1 MLLLLSRFSHVWLC
15 ATPLTAAHQAPLSP
29 GFSRRGYQN
38 INMYKSLEEIDSNP
52 HGWLQ
57 GAQVD
62 EVTVDVVEIAK
73 ELEVELED
81 VTEVLWSH
89 DKTLTDK

>member
-1 MLLLLSRFSHVWLC
+1 
-15 ATPLTAAHQAPLSP
+15 
-29 GFSRRGYQN
+29 
-38 INMYKSLEEIDSNP
+38 MYKSLEEIDSNP

>member
-1 MLLLLSRFSHVWLC
+1 
-15 ATPLTAAHQAPLSP
+15 
-29 GFSRRGYQN
+29 
-38 INMYKSLEEIDSNP
+38 MYKNLEEIDYNP

-62 EVTVDVVEIAK
+62 EVTVDVGVIAR

-81 VTEVLWSH
+81 VIELLWSQ